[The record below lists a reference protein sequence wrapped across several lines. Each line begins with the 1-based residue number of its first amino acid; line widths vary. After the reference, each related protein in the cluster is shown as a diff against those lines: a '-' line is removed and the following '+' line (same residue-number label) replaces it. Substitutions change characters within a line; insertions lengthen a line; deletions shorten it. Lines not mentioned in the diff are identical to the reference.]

1 MHYLAALC
9 LLLSSTSTA
18 LAAPPTERE
27 AKALLAAPKESTSL
41 GRTNDGG
48 LIAAAVLPPKG
59 KGYTVLSH
67 AVGRRTNYGTSE
79 LIALIDRATAVVR
92 EKYPKSMLG
101 VGNLGFESG
110 KKIPWSVSHQAG
122 RDADLGMYAVTLEGK
137 PVDAGG
143 PMPFHNFDA
152 DGLTTGPG
160 GRKVKF
166 DVARNLALVVALA
179 EDREARVQYIFVA
192 AWLKE
197 KLLAEAKRTGVKAET
212 VGRLAE
218 LLHQPSDSNPHADHY
233 HVRLFCTVED
243 RLYGCVNRGPTRA
256 WVDPGDR
263 EHAAMAAQVAGIL
276 GMSGNDALKVKA
288 LERLA
293 AMVAT
298 SELDAISG
306 ALSSGSAK
314 VRKAALA
321 TVIGLADPRAAE
333 AIVKVLPTVQD
344 PAWATQ
350 LFAAIPKLDAAALV
364 PLAER
369 TLAPQGVDALL
380 HPKAMKA
387 APKVQVAAIDVLRDH
402 GGRQHVPTLLP
413 LAEAKDKGVRAA
425 AIDALAHLTCQ
436 SFKDV
441 KGYRGWYAGAH
452 DDDDLAW
459 VAAGLGGKKAFP
471 RGIRSKDAVPRLI
484 KLLTAKPAV
493 RRCAWRGLVA
503 ITGHDEDWRARPP
516 ERNRKHWTSWWRDNE
531 GVSSLP

>member
-1 MHYLAALC
+1 MHYLAAFC
-9 LLLSSTSTA
+9 LLLSTTSA
-18 LAAPPTERE
+18 IAAPPSERD
-27 AKALLAAPKESTSL
+27 AKALLATPKQSTSL

-48 LIAAAVLPPKG
+48 LIEAVQLPPKG
-59 KGYTVLSH
+59 KAYTVLSH

-79 LIALIDRATAVVR
+79 LIGAIERATDAVR
-92 EKYPKSMLG
+92 DKYPKSMLG
-101 VGNLGFESG
+101 IGNLGFESG

-122 RDADLGMYAVTLEGK
+122 RDADLGMYAITLEGK
-137 PVDAGG
+137 PVDASG

-152 DGLTTGPG
+152 DGLTMGPG

-197 KLLAEAKRTGVKAET
+197 KLLAEAKRQGVKADT
-212 VGRLAE
+212 VARLAE
-218 LLHQPSDSNPHADHY
+218 LLHQPSDSNPHADHF

-263 EHAAMAAQVAGIL
+263 EHAAMAAQVASIL
-276 GMSGNDALKVKA
+276 TMDGNDGLKVKA
-288 LERLA
+288 LERLG

-298 SELDAISG
+298 SELDAILG
-306 ALSSGSAK
+306 ALAGATK

-321 TVIGLADPRAAE
+321 TVIGLEDPRAAE
-333 AIVKVLPTVQD
+333 GIVKELPHVED
-344 PAWATQ
+344 AAWATQ

-369 TLAPQGVDALL
+369 TLAPDGVEKLL
-380 HPKAMKA
+380 HPKALKA
-387 APKVQVAAIDVLRDH
+387 APKVQVAAIEVLRDH
-402 GGRQHVPTLLP
+402 GTHKHVPTLLP

-425 AIDALAHLTCQ
+425 ALDALAHLTCQ
-436 SFKDV
+436 SFKDA
-441 KGYRGWYAGAH
+441 KSYRGWYAGAH

-459 VAAGLGGKKAFP
+459 VAAGLGGKKSFP
-471 RGIRSKDAVPRLI
+471 RGIKSKDAVPRLI
-484 KLLTAKPAV
+484 KLLTAKSPV

-531 GVSSLP
+531 GASSLP

>member
-9 LLLSSTSTA
+9 LLLSSTSA
-18 LAAPPTERE
+18 LAAPPTVRE
-27 AKALLAAPKESTSL
+27 AKALLAAPTQSTSL

-48 LIAAAVLPPKG
+48 LIAAVTLPPKG

-67 AVGRRTNYGTSE
+67 AVGRRTNFGTSE
-79 LIALIDRATAVVR
+79 LIAVIDRATDAVR
-92 EKYPKSMLG
+92 AKFPKSMLG
-101 VGNLGFESG
+101 VGNLGFEDG
-110 KKIPWSVSHQAG
+110 RKIPWSVSHQSG

-137 PVDAGG
+137 PVDASG
-143 PMPFHNFDA
+143 PMPFHSFGA

-160 GRKVKF
+160 GRKVRF

-197 KLLAEAKRTGVKAET
+197 KLLAEAQRTGVKADT
-212 VGRLAE
+212 IARLAE

-243 RLYGCVNRGPTRA
+243 RLYGCINRGPVRS

-276 GMSGNDALKVKA
+276 EMDGNDGLKVRA

-298 SELDAISG
+298 SELDAILA
-306 ALSSGSAK
+306 ALSSGAAK

-333 AIVKVLPTVQD
+333 GIVKVLPTVED
-344 PAWATQ
+344 AAWATQ

-369 TLAPQGVDALL
+369 TLAPDGVDELL
-380 HPKAMKA
+380 HPKARKA
-387 APKVQVAAIDVLRDH
+387 APKVQIAALEVLRDH
-402 GGRQHVPTLLP
+402 GSRTHVPTLLP
-413 LAEAKDKGVRAA
+413 LAEHKDKGVRAA
-425 AIDALAHLTCQ
+425 ALDALAHLTCQ
-436 SFKDV
+436 SFKDA
-441 KGYRGWYAGAH
+441 KSYRGWYAGADG
-452 DDDDLAW
+452 DDDVAW

-484 KLLTAKPAV
+484 KLLTGKSQV